1 MKKVKIW
8 TKLRDG
14 IKDVEG
20 ETILKSVGKDLK
32 ITHISVGQVF
42 YLEVEDDADVDEIAK
57 NVFVNELLYDYTVVP
72 TDPHQWY

>member
-1 MKKVKIW
+1 MKKVTIQ

-32 ITHISVGQVF
+32 ITHISVGQSF

-57 NVFVNELLYDYTVVP
+57 TIFVNDLLYDYTI
-72 TDPHQWY
+72 TK

>member
-1 MKKVKIW
+1 MKKVTIQ

-32 ITHISVGQVF
+32 ITHISVGQSF
-42 YLEVEDDADVDEIAK
+42 YLEVEDDADIDEIAK
-57 NVFVNELLYDYTVVP
+57 TIFVNDLLYDYTI
-72 TDPHQWY
+72 TK

>member
-1 MKKVKIW
+1 MKKVTIQ

-32 ITHISVGQVF
+32 ITHISVGQIF
-42 YLEVEDDADVDEIAK
+42 YLEVDDDADVDEIAK
-57 NVFVNELLYDYTVVP
+57 KVFVNDLLYDYTIVP
-72 TDPHQWY
+72 SDPHKWY

>member
-1 MKKVKIW
+1 MKKVTIQ

-32 ITHISVGQVF
+32 ITHISVGQSF
-42 YLEVEDDADVDEIAK
+42 YLEVEDDADVNEIAK
-57 NVFVNELLYDYTVVP
+57 TIFVNDLLYDY
-72 TDPHQWY
+72 YINE

>member
-1 MKKVKIW
+1 MKKVTIQ

-32 ITHISVGQVF
+32 ITHISVGQSF
-42 YLEVEDDADVDEIAK
+42 YLEVEDDADVDLIAK
-57 NVFVNELLYDYTVVP
+57 NVFVNELLYDYTI
-72 TDPHQWY
+72 TK

>member
-1 MKKVKIW
+1 MKKVTIQ

-32 ITHISVGQVF
+32 ITHISVGQIF
-42 YLEVEDDADVDEIAK
+42 YLEIDDDADVDEIAK
-57 NVFVNELLYDYTVVP
+57 KLFVNELLYDYSINA
-72 TDPHQWY
+72 

>member
-1 MKKVKIW
+1 MKKVTIQ

-32 ITHISVGQVF
+32 ITHISVGQSF
-42 YLEVEDDADVDEIAK
+42 YLEVEDNADVDEIAK
-57 NVFVNELLYDYTVVP
+57 TIFVNDLLYDYTI
-72 TDPHQWY
+72 TK

>member
-1 MKKVKIW
+1 MKKVTIQ

-32 ITHISVGQVF
+32 ITHISVGQSF
-42 YLEVEDDADVDEIAK
+42 YLEVDDDADVDEIAK
-57 NVFVNELLYDYTVVP
+57 TIFVNDLLYDYTI
-72 TDPHQWY
+72 TK

>member
-1 MKKVKIW
+1 MKKVTIQ

-32 ITHISVGQVF
+32 ITHISVGQIF
-42 YLEVEDDADVDEIAK
+42 YLEIDDGADVDEIAK
-57 NVFVNELLYDYTVVP
+57 KLFVNELLYDYSINA
-72 TDPHQWY
+72 

>member
-1 MKKVKIW
+1 MKKVTIQ

-32 ITHISVGQVF
+32 ITHISVGQSF

-57 NVFVNELLYDYTVVP
+57 KVFVNELLYDYNINA
-72 TDPHQWY
+72 